1 MKEEAERKF
10 GFLMSASKDGAPLP
24 GGITFGFDRMVMI
37 LTERHQHGIRLHF
50 LKQKVQSL

>member
-37 LTERHQHGIRLHF
+37 LTERHQRGIRLHF
-50 LKQKVQSL
+50 LKLKAQSL